1 MIQTTPVHV
10 VEGHDETASGLSS
23 ACPPGILIHWNTIH
37 VPLVDS
43 VLVLY
48 RSYPGDPGLQDYLKA
63 AIQDGI
69 LPVSTFVSTL
79 LQAARSPELHI
90 PATLDTLCRIALDF
104 HYSSGQPPLGS
115 VVPASASVT
124 VILGTIQDAL
134 ALLRTAHSLPISHFH
149 QFITSASELVILLLT
164 CVPDI
169 SQVPTTQAMLH
180 FSDANELLL
189 TYSLAPDVRQVL
201 DTFVMSLTLLI
212 GDDAKATREAQMMH
226 TIQLTLGKGDILG
239 PSSDTDTITLG
250 LLLNY
255 MVRIFTCLFLLLRF
269 SLLPVVYLPLLLP
282 LFQIAFADAVFWL
295 VTERLP
301 TGRMNMEQVMTSM
314 RWRSL
319 SRASA
324 GHPGRQPSVTRSCYY
339 PHLHV

>member
-1 MIQTTPVHV
+1 MNSESPN
-10 VEGHDETASGLSS
+10 VELGDHAAHSP
-23 ACPPGILIHWNTIH
+23 AIH
-37 VPLVDS
+37 S
-43 VLVLY
+43 
-48 RSYPGDPGLQDYLKA
+48 DYSEYCK
-63 AIQDGI
+63 
-69 LPVSTFVSTL
+69 TL
-79 LQAARSPELHI
+79 EPLQATLPTPHELLAELAEKGVAVAGDEI
-90 PATLDTLCRIALDF
+90 SFKPLDPQNCNTLCRIALDF

-301 TGRMNMEQVMTSM
+301 TGRMNTEQVMSSM

>member
-124 VILGTIQDAL
+124 VILEMRWPWSAQLIL
-134 ALLRTAHSLPISHFH
+134 YLSLIFIS
-149 QFITSASELVILLLT
+149 
-164 CVPDI
+164 
-169 SQVPTTQAMLH
+169 
-180 FSDANELLL
+180 
-189 TYSLAPDVRQVL
+189 
-201 DTFVMSLTLLI
+201 
-212 GDDAKATREAQMMH
+212 
-226 TIQLTLGKGDILG
+226 
-239 PSSDTDTITLG
+239 
-250 LLLNY
+250 
-255 MVRIFTCLFLLLRF
+255 
-269 SLLPVVYLPLLLP
+269 SLLPH
-282 LFQIAFADAVFWL
+282 
-295 VTERLP
+295 
-301 TGRMNMEQVMTSM
+301 
-314 RWRSL
+314 L
-319 SRASA
+319 SS
-324 GHPGRQPSVTRSCYY
+324 SSCF
-339 PHLHV
+339 